1 MSSYLIS
8 DPISAIDF
16 NARPIIVRR
25 IWLRSLLWYDRSQPC
40 DVQSG
45 SPRMASPVGEEFT
58 DTVTLGDLVLTEQSI
73 GVAELAFG
81 FDGVDGILGYAL
93 SIHNASCD

>member
-1 MSSYLIS
+1 
-8 DPISAIDF
+8 
-16 NARPIIVRR
+16 
-25 IWLRSLLWYDRSQPC
+25 
-40 DVQSG
+40 
-45 SPRMASPVGEEFT
+45 MASPVGEEFT